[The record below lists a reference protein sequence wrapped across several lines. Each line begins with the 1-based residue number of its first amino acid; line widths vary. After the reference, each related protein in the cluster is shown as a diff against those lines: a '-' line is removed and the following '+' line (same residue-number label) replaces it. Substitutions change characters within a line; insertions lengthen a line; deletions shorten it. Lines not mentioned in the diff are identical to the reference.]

1 MMNIENLLF
10 STRVL
15 IIDDD
20 DYLRSVLSSQLRNE
34 GAVSIAEAAK
44 ASEAFD
50 QVDLF
55 KPDLVL
61 LDTELPDGNGF
72 DICEGLRTR
81 GFQKPIIMLA
91 GQREETDI
99 IKGLERS
106 NGYIAKPLRFGELL
120 ALIKAQLVNMLNQMI
135 SDL

>member
-34 GAVSIAEAAK
+34 GVVYIAEASK

-61 LDTELPDGNGF
+61 LDIEFPDGNGF

-81 GFQKPIIMLA
+81 GFQKPIIMLT
-91 GQREETDI
+91 GQQKKQILLRVLK
-99 IKGLERS
+99 KGQMAISPNRCV
-106 NGYIAKPLRFGELL
+106 
-120 ALIKAQLVNMLNQMI
+120 LVNCWL
-135 SDL
+135 